1 MELMTLRLTNL
12 RRVLLSY
19 ESQQALAAAAGLS
32 VQYLNQLL
40 MGHRNMGEK
49 TARKLEKVL
58 KLESGW
64 FDRERDAPPRDPVT
78 GEAGLS
84 RRAVKVGQ
92 MFDRLSPDRQDAMQ
106 KILDALAQSVADDDC
121 VARG

>member
-1 MELMTLRLTNL
+1 MSEALP
-12 RRVLLSY
+12 
-19 ESQQALAAAAGLS
+19 ESQQALADAAGLS

-49 TARKLEKVL
+49 TARKLEKAL

-64 FDRERDAPPRDPVT
+64 FDRERDAPPRDPVA

-121 VARG
+121 ASGG